1 MTIIYKHRVNTIKE
15 LCLLPQQ
22 YGVEVDIR
30 SNGRE
35 LVVNHDPFSDRNI
48 PFIEWIKHFNHNGL
62 IVNVKEE
69 GLEDYIELILEEFEI
84 SDYFFLDQSFPQV
97 YKMTK
102 AGNRHCSLRI
112 SEFENLQTVISMQNR
127 IEWVWVDYF
136 NHFPLIKSD
145 IELLDNKNFK
155 ICIVSPE
162 LQGFDYD
169 TTRRLIDRLN
179 EDDIHVSAVCT
190 KHIKEWG
197 RYK

>member
-62 IVNVKEE
+62 IINVKEE
-69 GLEDYIELILEEFEI
+69 GLEDYIELILEKFEI
-84 SDYFFLDQSFPQV
+84 YDYFFLDQSFPQV

-155 ICIVSPE
+155 LCIVSPE

-179 EDDIHVSAVCT
+179 EDDIHVSVVCT